1 MTNKIIVNVTDRK
14 DKKHILEGKK
24 GQTLMQLIDQYDI
37 AYPYGVCGGFPD
49 CGTCHVYVDEEWLD
63 KLSSKTSEEE
73 SAMENSSQLKK
84 NSRLGCQIDVTEEL
98 NGLTVKIGPNE
109 NQP

>member
-14 DKKHILEGKK
+14 DKKHILEGSK
-24 GQTLMQLIDQYDI
+24 GQTLMQLIDQNDI
-37 AYPYGVCGGFPD
+37 AYPYGVCGGVPD
-49 CGTCHVYVDEEWLD
+49 CGTCHVYVNEEWLS
-63 KLSSKTSEEE
+63 KLSPKTSEEE
-73 SAMENSSQLKK
+73 SAMDNSSEVKQ
-84 NSRLGCQIDVTEEL
+84 NSRLGCQIDLTEEL